1 MTYITDLKDRIKAL
15 EHERDKALDD
25 AEKWSAAH
33 DKKEAELRDQVH
45 ALQASRSK
53 LSATLRLL
61 CGDLIA
67 LSTESAG
74 VAGWHKNG
82 QIAAWDTFEGMMR
95 IAHDYHDK
103 KEFDRLGKN
112 YMAEGIRMIFDE
124 DLVTRYYDDEFD
136 AEFVLLP
143 DVDDLLKSIEESD
156 SE

>member
-1 MTYITDLKDRIKAL
+1 MTYITDLKEKLRSTEEAL
-15 EHERDKALDD
+15 EAWKTEA
-25 AEKWSAAH
+25 
-33 DKKEAELRDQVH
+33 AELRDQVQ

-74 VAGWHKNG
+74 VAGWHLNG
-82 QIAAWDTFEGMMR
+82 QIAAWDTFEGMMK

-143 DVDDLLKSIEESD
+143 DVDDLLRSIEGGA
-156 SE
+156 